1 MNVAKDTVVTIEYAA
16 RLEDGALIDSTE
28 HCGPV
33 SYLHG
38 NEQIFPALEAAV
50 EGLAPG
56 AERELLLSA
65 EEAYGSWRAEL
76 VRRIPRDQL
85 PPDLAIEIGARYQ
98 LKARDG
104 KSLDFKVV
112 EIVDEEVVADFNAKA
127 AGQTLTISARVL
139 AVRGATDEEIRRG
152 TLR

>member
-1 MNVAKDTVVTIEYAA
+1 MHVAKDTVVTLEYAA
-16 RLEDGALIDSTE
+16 RLDDGDVIDSTD

-50 EGLAPG
+50 EGLEPG
-56 AERELLLSA
+56 AAQEVRLSA
-65 EEAYGSWRAEL
+65 EEAYGVWRGEL
-76 VRRIPRDQL
+76 VRRIARDQL
-85 PPDLAIEIGARYQ
+85 PPDLHIEIGARYK

-104 KSLDFKVV
+104 KNLDFKIVEVV
-112 EIVDEEVVADFNAKA
+112 GEEIVADFNSKA
-127 AGQTLTISARVL
+127 AGQGLTISARVL
-139 AVRGATDEEIRRG
+139 AVRGATDEELRRG